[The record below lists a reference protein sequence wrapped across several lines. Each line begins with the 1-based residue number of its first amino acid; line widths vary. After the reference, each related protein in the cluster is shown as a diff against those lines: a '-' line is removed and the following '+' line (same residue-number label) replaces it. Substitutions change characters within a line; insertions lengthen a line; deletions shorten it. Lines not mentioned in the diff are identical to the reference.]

1 LRFPISPDGR
11 CCFGHLADAMRAR
24 EHRGVSLTE
33 PEPVINREDVVATMF
48 MVADIVADVYA
59 IRRLLEEDREEEE
72 D

>member
-1 LRFPISPDGR
+1 
-11 CCFGHLADAMRAR
+11 MRAR